1 MSQRECKHGQCGN
14 LTESADQRCRHHRRG
29 WVSCA
34 DELPPI
40 GRWVLCHHTRGTWGC
55 IHDQEGVNHKVLQ
68 RREHTPGYVRE
79 PGWRWEEFGPDSFE
93 PGTVDRW
100 MEIPR

>member
-1 MSQRECKHGQCGN
+1 VTQRECKHGQCGN

-40 GRWVLCHHTRGTWGC
+40 GRWVLCHHTRGTW
-55 IHDQEGVNHKVLQ
+55 IDRFDQEGVDFVVLQ
-68 RREHTPGYVRE
+68 RKHTWGNDDAYY
-79 PGWRWEEFGPDSFE
+79 WDQFGPDQFLAE
-93 PGTVDRW
+93 DIDRW